1 MQQNI
6 FFLNWFLNCC
16 FLQVLN
22 PIPDRSTFSHK
33 VRPDKK
39 PTCNGYGPMPP
50 SGQTSQQA
58 NMSSNYQQQ
67 PDKDCNVLQSFEQ
80 QFMRVLNRV
89 NQTIEKNEIRLA
101 EQDER
106 DNIKLEW
113 QHVARILDRVLLTI
127 FVAVT
132 ITTTCAVMLQ
142 NGSSLMS

>member
-1 MQQNI
+1 
-6 FFLNWFLNCC
+6 
-16 FLQVLN
+16 
-22 PIPDRSTFSHK
+22 
-33 VRPDKK
+33 
-39 PTCNGYGPMPP
+39 MPP